1 MSLDADSS
9 EDEVSRISSPV
20 DVGDEHRDK
29 TKNVGGASR
38 FLDSSDEE
46 EERKGQVIKSE
57 NNHSRTGV
65 GLDSSDDEDTT
76 KDAANTKNILNAD
89 SSDDSGPD
97 DMPST
102 KEAEEKGSQTSKKK
116 TILEKPQDSDSET
129 ENRHRSLFNNKD
141 LYDAESSDEEAG
153 QRAKNNSD
161 DSSSNDDPASSP
173 QPADQSDDGD
183 NSTGLE
189 TSKDKK
195 GGHERKSKSSAM
207 SEIRSESQRMVRETK
222 VSLPYHKAR
231 QTSLAAFLNRKKGMP
246 EIVKSM
252 KLSKLTLEA
261 DVLLKEREKKMAEF
275 YKSEDEEASNDEDQE
290 YQPGV
295 AVVEGDQH
303 ADDQKLVIGDASIQ
317 ETMNDNTKEP
327 DEKDQVNICQDDING
342 SNSQSKALESAG
354 VEIEVPSSGMPNGN
368 ECGNDLSSNNKDSES
383 PVTESV
389 SAMQSESLNLIL
401 EETPDV
407 SDASEVLSS
416 SADKKQIK
424 LDMLKKQIDC
434 SILEKTLQVTP
445 RLYSGDIDND
455 ELFSPKGEISH
466 GAQKLLNRYVNH
478 AKFKGSPS
486 INSQSENKDINV
498 IVKKTTA
505 DGTEVL
511 EKEVVKYN
519 PQKSKKSE
527 DNNLGYLSMKDKLK
541 KKMFVKKKENIKM
554 REELMKI
561 NNEEY
566 DDLPEDQLIDEK
578 EEEIEDEEYE
588 GDDDSDL
595 EENDVDLTEKKG
607 RRRGLFLDDE
617 ADESGEEGGDEEE
630 SDAESLN
637 LVQADDDED
646 ADEVLQSGRKIGYRK
661 IKSSHLLSDD
671 DEVED
676 TNTKQQD
683 VLLSDLETPNVDT
696 CSVRS
701 FAGSTHSS
709 ASSAIFNTVP
719 RWTPFKDRIDA
730 NGVEYPSASLC
741 DPADSPTASQMARKK
756 LGFEELCDPNN
767 LEAEDVDD
775 VIGLCSGKFAT
786 QPDRPLQQNLTT
798 QQEPDEFSF
807 PTNALTSIESQ
818 DTVILT
824 GSCPVLSGRPEAGCL
839 DDLLGLD
846 GGNVDEEAD
855 DGTAICPSDE
865 EAPGFLQEDI
875 GADRVLHSD
884 DDDMIFIKKRK
895 RVISDDEESD
905 RLSDVGQ
912 LEDVDDGGPP
922 EKDAVDTRTTL
933 FDKKGKLRK
942 DFFDNEA
949 ELSGSE
955 EELSDD
961 EDERGLDRLEMEE
974 GDLEDIDEAE
984 EMDKVGRIHQKA
996 LLDEDQA
1003 DIRLFQER
1011 FLEDGDLHTDN
1022 KRTRQFKWKGLDDMV
1037 EFNKQDSDSEEE
1049 GDAGDVDENWR
1060 LQRLEREKWVKENKE
1075 KGVEGEEN
1083 HMFRLQSNIS
1093 VKATSIETKSKRVE
1107 EEEVTNSISVE
1118 TRAGP
1123 LLPIATNR
1131 FQRSSFLA
1139 RGESTLE
1146 KMASLTKKADD
1157 RTGTGAKK
1165 GRNFVFAALS
1175 PKKTVE
1181 QDPVDAANPPPPQP
1195 AAAKRKKVVPVAKKL
1210 KVDRTLQSNNKTSI
1224 FNLM

>member
-1 MSLDADSS
+1 M
-9 EDEVSRISSPV
+9 SSPV
-20 DVGDEHRDK
+20 DVGDERRDK
-29 TKNVGGASR
+29 TKNIGGASR

-46 EERKGQVIKSE
+46 EESKGPVRKSM
-57 NNHSRTGV
+57 NNHSRTGI
-65 GLDSSDDEDTT
+65 GLDSSDDEETT
-76 KDAANTKNILNAD
+76 KDVANTKNILNAD

-102 KEAEEKGSQTSKKK
+102 KEAEEGREKLKKK
-116 TILEKPQDSDSET
+116 TILEKPQDSDSDT
-129 ENRHRSLFNNKD
+129 EHRHNSIFNNKD

-153 QRAKNNSD
+153 QRAKTNSD

-173 QPADQSDDGD
+173 RPADQSDDGD
-183 NSTGLE
+183 NETGLDTAKAE
-189 TSKDKK
+189 K

-231 QTSLAAFLNRKKGMP
+231 QTSLTAFLNRKKGMP

-252 KLSKLTLEA
+252 KLSKLTHEA

-275 YKSEDEEASNDEDQE
+275 YKSEDEEVSNDEDKE
-290 YQPGV
+290 YHPGD
-295 AVVEGDQH
+295 ALVEGDQH
-303 ADDQKLVIGDASIQ
+303 ADDQKHPIGDTSIQ
-317 ETMNDNTKEP
+317 ETINDNIKET
-327 DEKDQVNICQDDING
+327 DENIVEDQVNISQDDNNG
-342 SNSQSKALESAG
+342 SNTQSATLESPA
-354 VEIEVPSSGMPNGN
+354 VEVEVPSSGMPDN
-368 ECGNDLSSNNKDSES
+368 ECGNDLATNKDSES
-383 PVTESV
+383 QVTENV
-389 SAMQSESLNLIL
+389 PALQSESLNLVL

-407 SDASEVLSS
+407 SDAPEVLSS
-416 SADKKQIK
+416 VADKKQLK

-455 ELFSPKGEISH
+455 ELFSPKVEISH
-466 GAQKLLNRYVNH
+466 GAQKLLSRYVNH

-486 INSQSENKDINV
+486 INSQSENNDINV
-498 IVKKTTA
+498 IVKKTAA

-519 PQKSKKSE
+519 PQKSKKSA
-527 DNNLGYLSMKDKLK
+527 DNKIGYLSMKDKLK

-578 EEEIEDEEYE
+578 EEDLEDEEYE

-595 EENDVDLTEKKG
+595 EENDVDMTEKKE
-607 RRRGLFLDDE
+607 RRRGLFLEDE
-617 ADESGEEGGDEEE
+617 ADESGDEGGDEEE

-646 ADEVLQSGRKIGYRK
+646 EDEVLQSGRKIGYRK

-671 DEVED
+671 DDEVED
-676 TNTKQQD
+676 TNTKQHD
-683 VLLSDLETPNVDT
+683 LLLSDLETPNVDT

-756 LGFEELCDPNN
+756 LGFEELCDPNG

-786 QPDRPLQQNLTT
+786 QPDRPLQQNLAT
-798 QQEPDEFSF
+798 QREPEEFIL
-807 PTNALTSIESQ
+807 PTKDAALTSIESQ

-846 GGNVDEEAD
+846 DGNVDEKAE
-855 DGTAICPSDE
+855 DGPGICPSDE

-875 GADRVLHSD
+875 GADKVLHSD

-905 RLSDVGQ
+905 QLSDVGQ
-912 LEDVDDGGPP
+912 LEDVEDGGPQ

-1037 EFNKQDSDSEEE
+1037 EFNKQDSDSGEEE
-1049 GDAGDVDENWR
+1049 DAGDVDENWR

-1093 VKATSIETKSKRVE
+1093 VKATSMETKSKRVE
-1107 EEEVTNSISVE
+1107 EEEEVTSSISVE

-1181 QDPVDAANPPPPQP
+1181 QDPVDAANPPSPQP
-1195 AAAKRKKVVPVAKKL
+1195 AAAAKRKKVVPVAKKL